1 MNYPENFSKKSGF
14 KLLEIQE
21 FFYSMVRMIRFYSYF
36 LFLGMGLLSVQAV
49 VDFEKEVW
57 PILEERCVECHQA
70 AYEQAGRM
78 KNPKAGLRLDGA
90 AHIMMGSDDGPVIK
104 VDHPSKS
111 SLYTRVMLPFD
122 DDEHMPPKGDP
133 LSRKQKEILRK
144 WIAQGVDF
152 GDWVGA
158 TDGIENLAERKKSN
172 NLPQASYL
180 MQFDQLAK
188 GVQGVEETVLKEIVQ
203 KTSLMVRPTCMFSRL
218 ILKTERRLG
227 KGSSKQQGE
236 LSATIKH
243 AWLLPQ

>member
-1 MNYPENFSKKSGF
+1 M
-14 KLLEIQE
+14 
-21 FFYSMVRMIRFYSYF
+21 
-36 LFLGMGLLSVQAV
+36 
-49 VDFEKEVW
+49 
-57 PILEERCVECHQA
+57 
-70 AYEQAGRM
+70 
-78 KNPKAGLRLDGA
+78 
-90 AHIMMGSDDGPVIK
+90 
-104 VDHPSKS
+104 
-111 SLYTRVMLPFD
+111 
-122 DDEHMPPKGDP
+122 
-133 LSRKQKEILRK
+133 